1 MKLLTRS
8 DFDGLICAVLLK
20 EAGIIDEWKFV
31 HPKDMQDG
39 LIAVTADDVLANV
52 PYVPGCGLWFDH
64 HSSEE
69 ERLQLEGK
77 FAGESRREL
86 SAARIIYDYYGGA
99 DRFPGYAEMMQ
110 AVDKTDSG
118 QLTVDEILT
127 PQGWILLGYIMDPR
141 TGLGRFQDYAISNYE
156 LMGKLI
162 DWCRSMKIEAIMELP
177 DIKERVKRYHE
188 QNDLFQD
195 MLLKR
200 THIERNIIIT
210 DLRGI
215 DTIYTGNRF
224 LIYSLFPDQNISMW
238 IIDGK
243 NQQNCVI
250 SVGHSIITRTSKVDV
265 GSLLLQYGGGG
276 HAKVGTCQVP
286 YERADEIIAAIR
298 SKIED

>member
-1 MKLLTRS
+1 MRLLTRS

-20 EAGIIDEWKFV
+20 EAGIVDDLKFV

-39 LIAVTADDVLANV
+39 LIEVTSHDVLANV

-69 ERLQLEGK
+69 ERLQLQGQ
-77 FAGESRREL
+77 FTGASRREL
-86 SAARIIYDYYGGA
+86 SAARVIFDYYGGLT
-99 DRFPGYAEMMQ
+99 RFARFEEMLQ

-118 QLTVDEILT
+118 QLTEDEILN
-127 PQGWILLGYIMDPR
+127 PEGWILLGFIMDPR
-141 TGLGRFQDYAISNYE
+141 TGLGRYQDYTISNYA
-156 LMGKLI
+156 LMEKLI
-162 DWCRSMKIEAIMELP
+162 DWCRTMNIEAILELP
-177 DIKERVKRYHE
+177 DVQERVKRYYE

-195 MLLKR
+195 MLLK
-200 THIERNIIIT
+200 HSIIEKNIIIT
-210 DLRGI
+210 DLRGL

-224 LIYSLFPDQNISMW
+224 LIYSLFPEQNISMW

-243 NQQNCVI
+243 NKQNCVV
-250 SVGHSIITRTSKVDV
+250 SVGHSIINRTSQVDV

-276 HAKVGTCQVP
+276 HAKVGTCQVS
-286 YERADEIIAAIR
+286 YERAMEVIAGIR